1 MAGPEQY
8 SLVEISEEGTLIK
21 STKIPCEIRVR
32 TLLSSWFIA
41 EKLLSYLAVDC
52 DNVIIR
58 STSTR
63 QPFTSSGLDARTGLF
78 ALCLLSLVHSMGH
91 WSRILSFS
99 FSVRRYPKYRT
110 RERFHYAHR
119 LRRSEASLVGL
130 IFWTSCRVFPEDFQT
145 LSSRNSGLP

>member
-41 EKLLSYLAVDC
+41 EKLLSHLAVDC

-78 ALCLLSLVHSMGH
+78 ALFESGTQHGPLIKDIFLLCLSKEVPKVLNERANFITPIGREGLRHLSWVEYSEQAAGF
-91 WSRILSFS
+91 LS
-99 FSVRRYPKYRT
+99 T
-110 RERFHYAHR
+110 
-119 LRRSEASLVGL
+119 
-130 IFWTSCRVFPEDFQT
+130 I
-145 LSSRNSGLP
+145 

>member
-41 EKLLSYLAVDC
+41 EKLLSHLAVDC

-78 ALCLLSLVHSMGH
+78 ALSHEPHDLSNQKNPQYQAE
-91 WSRILSFS
+91 IA
-99 FSVRRYPKYRT
+99 
-110 RERFHYAHR
+110 E
-119 LRRSEASLVGL
+119 
-130 IFWTSCRVFPEDFQT
+130 
-145 LSSRNSGLP
+145 